1 MMHITGC
8 ILQGAVNCLL
18 SFPFKGKGADG
29 RIGVIFTL
37 RAVLPRLIAAEG
49 ALSFLL
55 IEKKQKI
62 KACSF
67 SCKNLRKSRSWQHR
81 GSYPCLSPCSRFDPA
96 LGCGLMKGSAK
107 ISVLF
112 PTKICHAG

>member
-1 MMHITGC
+1 MPDSRVQIACGT
-8 ILQGAVNCLL
+8 LQGAVNCLL
-18 SFPFKGKGADG
+18 SFPFQGKGADR

-62 KACSF
+62 KAW
-67 SCKNLRKSRSWQHR
+67 N
-81 GSYPCLSPCSRFDPA
+81 
-96 LGCGLMKGSAK
+96 
-107 ISVLF
+107 
-112 PTKICHAG
+112 